1 MSTILRD
8 HAGRKIASTA
18 ALLSLLVLGVAPA
31 AGAASAGGLARSIT
45 GTLTI
50 ETNDYE
56 PGFWA
61 DDEHCRTTIRLS
73 RFVPDT
79 GSVSYRPYAKCG
91 GEIRTEVFATH
102 KIAFNG
108 NVLTTGRVDFYEGAT
123 SDTKEL
129 SHSVAYQ
136 FYLWAG
142 QSTQYS
148 IKVWNLREGERRD
161 WARVT
166 YNVRNS

>member
-1 MSTILRD
+1 MKSSPRHTGL
-8 HAGRKIASTA
+8 KIASA
-18 ALLSLLVLGVAPA
+18 AGLLSLAIVGAAPA
-31 AGAASAGGLARSIT
+31 AGATSATASRYIS
-45 GTLTI
+45 GTLVI

-61 DDEHCRTTIRLS
+61 DDEHCKTTIRLS
-73 RFVPDT
+73 RLVTDARA
-79 GSVSYRPYAKCG
+79 VSYRPSAKCG

-102 KIAFNG
+102 KIAYGG
-108 NVLTTGRVDFYEGAT
+108 NILTTGRVDFYEGASSNT
-123 SDTKEL
+123 NEL

-142 QSTQYS
+142 ESTTRS

-161 WARVT
+161 WALVT
-166 YNVRNS
+166 YHVTNA